1 MVYKLINN
9 IYYSIKGKQIERK
22 LIDMKKVVNIFSG
35 KEMGYVKGLTFY
47 NKNGATKTFKAEWLM
62 INWLKSYSAT
72 IVE

>member
-1 MVYKLINN
+1 
-9 IYYSIKGKQIERK
+9 
-22 LIDMKKVVNIFSG
+22 MKRTVVNIFSG

-47 NKNGATKTFKAEWLM
+47 NRNGATKTFRAEWLM